1 MDPDQDRRQ
10 SVRLSLSVSVCLP
23 ACLSVCL
30 FQDTL
35 KNQQQRKSCLVTI
48 LTYSYRHWFF
58 IENNNNPCDYS
69 SSFIKNISKL
79 SD

>member
-35 KNQQQRKSCLVTI
+35 KKSTTTKKLLSNYPHLFIPPLV
-48 LTYSYRHWFF
+48 LY
-58 IENNNNPCDYS
+58 
-69 SSFIKNISKL
+69 
-79 SD
+79 

>member
-23 ACLSVCL
+23 ACLSVCYKIH
-30 FQDTL
+30 L
-35 KNQQQRKSCLVTI
+35 KKSTTTKKLISKTS
-48 LTYSYRHWFF
+48 LTYPYRHWFF
-58 IENNNNPCDYS
+58 IENNNPCDNS